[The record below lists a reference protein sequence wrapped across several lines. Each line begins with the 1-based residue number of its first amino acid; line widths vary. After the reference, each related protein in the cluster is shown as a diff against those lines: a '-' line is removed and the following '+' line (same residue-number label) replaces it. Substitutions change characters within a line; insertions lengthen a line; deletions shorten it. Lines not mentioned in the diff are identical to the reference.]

1 MIISPYSPSISILEV
16 ESFRYAEQMPVIY
29 WGGRALSTSSNVS
42 TKKLFLFNQAMTRC
56 QVDGTQTVE
65 VFGSFVRYLDLDMME
80 IH

>member
-1 MIISPYSPSISILEV
+1 MLGINARDLL
-16 ESFRYAEQMPVIY
+16 
-29 WGGRALSTSSNVS
+29 GREGTFYQFQRFN
-42 TKKLFLFNQAMTRC
+42 KKLFLFNQAMTRC